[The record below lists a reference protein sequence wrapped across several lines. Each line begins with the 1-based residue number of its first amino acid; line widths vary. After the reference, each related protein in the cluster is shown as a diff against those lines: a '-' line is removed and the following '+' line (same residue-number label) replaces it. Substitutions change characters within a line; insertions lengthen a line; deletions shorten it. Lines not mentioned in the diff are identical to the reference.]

1 MLQPSPRLKREAAKI
16 GCEPNHIILADLIL
30 IGYSEAEA
38 FDIAYS
44 EKVGLNAQQLIAK
57 REEELASDKYKRA
70 YDAKRET
77 HSFSTDS
84 IVSREKEDVLKELN
98 IMASNERDTKLKA
111 ELLMKIAEIKQMKK
125 DVISD
130 NDDPVQF
137 FLSIDCEK
145 CPLLVKY
152 NEYLALKNASLPE
165 DKWDVSLRPDE
176 MQRIMEQAEPVIK
189 SAREKEKAGN

>member
-44 EKVGLNAQQLIAK
+44 ERVGMSAQQVIAE
-57 REEELASDKYKRA
+57 REKQLASDGYKRA
-70 YDAKRET
+70 YDAKREIR
-77 HSFSTDS
+77 SFSTDS

-152 NEYLALKNASLPE
+152 NEYLVLKNASLPE

-176 MQRIMEQAEPVIK
+176 MQRIMEQVEPVIK